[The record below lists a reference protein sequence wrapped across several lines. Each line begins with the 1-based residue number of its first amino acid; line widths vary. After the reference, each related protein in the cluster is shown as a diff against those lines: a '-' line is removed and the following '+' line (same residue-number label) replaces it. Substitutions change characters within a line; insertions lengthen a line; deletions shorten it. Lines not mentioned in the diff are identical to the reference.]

1 MANVIGS
8 FNEGVRVGAG
18 LIDLHNRQQDRELW
32 RQEHNEDRE
41 RKKILQQ
48 REDIRWQQGLEDRE
62 QQKLQRKDDLD
73 WQAKSRK
80 QQEKQW
86 AQAELTF
93 KQQQEEYNHKKTLM
107 ERQEG
112 FQTIFLPAIDKA
124 IASGDFSLM
133 ETPEFAD
140 YVAKNP
146 QFDVNNILGSD
157 AGKALGE
164 AATLFNK
171 MAQGEMPAE
180 NDPMLINAVETL
192 MPEITKAKGLP
203 TIYTDKDGKQHQ
215 IVERKVS
222 AVRIT
227 QGGGAVIEQDL
238 TLDNGKT
245 VTVPVTQNRTSKPD
259 DNILVVPLSEFSNR
273 MKTMIDTR
281 QHLNREELNN
291 WRQLQT
297 GRSLNF
303 DENGNVVY
311 GGRSGRSSRSGS
323 SGSSSSMAQL
333 AKQQLSEQ
341 NGINSKYDEQIAKLD
356 RNMFDK
362 EQDYQAEIDRLNRER
377 EKALERHTMMYLPLT
392 GYDPQYLTK
401 EQAQSMARKRAQAFV
416 ESYPDYEF
424 QAGSKAQLQ
433 SYLMENPAA
442 TPDQVNKAIQE
453 MIKSKDIIKKKPS
466 NETLISESQEF
477 TNGEK
482 KAAGQTEGEPS
493 NQGEL
498 EALREEILNSDGTYQ
513 EKLAAIKAANLSPEE
528 EQQAMDWLNYSGF
541 YSAAD
546 KLTSNARDNLK
557 TQAQRVEE
565 QRKNAP
571 PAARYMA
578 LGLAN
583 R

>member
-8 FNEGVRVGAG
+8 FNEGVRTGAG
-18 LIDLHNRQQDRELW
+18 LVDLYNRQQDRELW
-32 RQEHNEDRE
+32 AKEHEEDRE
-41 RKKILQQ
+41 RKKVLQQ
-48 REDIRWQQGLEDRE
+48 REDIQFERGIKEQDLRMKGLESE
-62 QQKLQRKDDLD
+62 LAWLD
-73 WQAKSRK
+73 KSRK
-80 QQEKQW
+80 QAEVNW
-86 AQAELTF
+86 DREAQTF

-107 ERQEG
+107 EREEG
-112 FQTIFLPAIDKA
+112 LKTIFLPAIDKA
-124 IASGDFSLM
+124 IVSGDFSLM
-133 ETPEFAD
+133 ETPEFTE

-146 QFDVNNILGSD
+146 QFDLNNILGSNT
-157 AGKALGE
+157 GKALGE

-273 MKTMIDTR
+273 MKTIIDTR

-303 DENGNVVY
+303 DENGNVVS
-311 GGRSGRSSRSGS
+311 GGRSSRSSS
-323 SGSSSSMAQL
+323 SGPSSSMTQL

-356 RNMFDK
+356 RSMFGN
-362 EQDYQAEIDRLNRER
+362 EEDYLNEIDRLNRER
-377 EKALERHTMMYLPLT
+377 ERALDRHTMMYLSLT
-392 GYDPQYLTK
+392 GYDPQGLAR
-401 EQAQSMARKRAQAFV
+401 EQAQSKVRERTQEFV
-416 ESYPDYEF
+416 ESYPGYEF
-424 QAGSKAQLQ
+424 SEYARSKIQTDL
-433 SYLMENPAA
+433 LKNPTAKPSEINE
-442 TPDQVNKAIQE
+442 TIQG
-453 MIKSKDIIKKKPS
+453 MIKEGKHVTKIPP
-466 NETLISESQEF
+466 NETLISKSQEF
-477 TNGEK
+477 VDDEK
-482 KAAGQTEGEPS
+482 KAAGQKMEEPS
-493 NQGEL
+493 RRGKL
-498 EALREEILNSDGTYQ
+498 ESLREKIINSDGTYQ
-513 EKLAAIKAANLSPEE
+513 EKLAAIKAANLSPED
-528 EQQAMDWLNYSGF
+528 QRQAMDWLNYSGF
-541 YSAAD
+541 YNAAD

-557 TQAQRVEE
+557 TQTQRVEE
-565 QRKNAP
+565 QRKNASP
-571 PAARYMA
+571 VARYMA
-578 LGLAN
+578 LGLGDL
-583 R
+583 

>member
-48 REDIRWQQGLEDRE
+48 REDIQFERGIKEQDLRMKGLESE
-62 QQKLQRKDDLD
+62 LAWLD
-73 WQAKSRK
+73 KSRK
-80 QQEKQW
+80 QAEVNW
-86 AQAELTF
+86 DREAQTF

-107 ERQEG
+107 EREEG

-222 AVRIT
+222 SVQII

-273 MKTMIDTR
+273 MKTIIDTR

-303 DENGNVVY
+303 DENGNVVS
-311 GGRSGRSSRSGS
+311 GGRSSRSSS
-323 SGSSSSMAQL
+323 SGPSSSMTQL

-356 RNMFDK
+356 RSMFGN
-362 EQDYQAEIDRLNRER
+362 EEDYLNEIDRLNRER
-377 EKALERHTMMYLPLT
+377 ERALDRHTMMYLSLT
-392 GYDPQYLTK
+392 GYDPQGLAR
-401 EQAQSMARKRAQAFV
+401 EQAQSKVRERTQEFV
-416 ESYPDYEF
+416 ESYPGYEF
-424 QAGSKAQLQ
+424 SEYARSKIQTDL
-433 SYLMENPAA
+433 LKNPTAKPSEINE
-442 TPDQVNKAIQE
+442 TIQG
-453 MIKSKDIIKKKPS
+453 MIKEGKHVTKIPP
-466 NETLISESQEF
+466 NETLISKSQEF
-477 TNGEK
+477 VDDEK
-482 KAAGQTEGEPS
+482 KAAGQKMEEPS
-493 NQGEL
+493 RRGKL
-498 EALREEILNSDGTYQ
+498 ESLREKIINSDGTYQ
-513 EKLAAIKAANLSPEE
+513 EKLAAIKAANLSPED
-528 EQQAMDWLNYSGF
+528 QRQAMDWLNYSGF
-541 YSAAD
+541 YNAAD

-557 TQAQRVEE
+557 TQTQRVEE
-565 QRKNAP
+565 QRKNASP
-571 PAARYMA
+571 VARYMA
-578 LGLAN
+578 LGLGDL
-583 R
+583 

>member
-323 SGSSSSMAQL
+323 SGSSSMAQL

-356 RNMFDK
+356 RSMFGN
-362 EQDYQAEIDRLNRER
+362 EEDYLNEIDRLNRER
-377 EKALERHTMMYLPLT
+377 ERALDRHTMMYLSLT
-392 GYDPQYLTK
+392 GYDPQGLAR
-401 EQAQSMARKRAQAFV
+401 EQAQSKVRERTQEFV
-416 ESYPDYEF
+416 ESYPGYEF
-424 QAGSKAQLQ
+424 SEYARSKIQTDL
-433 SYLMENPAA
+433 LKNPTAKPSEINE
-442 TPDQVNKAIQE
+442 TIQG
-453 MIKSKDIIKKKPS
+453 MIKEGKHVTKIPP
-466 NETLISESQEF
+466 NETLISKSQEF
-477 TNGEK
+477 VDDEK
-482 KAAGQTEGEPS
+482 KAAGQKMEEPS
-493 NQGEL
+493 RRGKL
-498 EALREEILNSDGTYQ
+498 ESLREKIINSDGTYQ
-513 EKLAAIKAANLSPEE
+513 EKLAAIKAANLSPED
-528 EQQAMDWLNYSGF
+528 QRQAMDWLNYSGF
-541 YSAAD
+541 YNAAD

-557 TQAQRVEE
+557 TQTQRVEE
-565 QRKNAP
+565 QRKNASP
-571 PAARYMA
+571 VARYMA
-578 LGLAN
+578 LGLGDL
-583 R
+583 

>member
-1 MANVIGS
+1 M
-8 FNEGVRVGAG
+8 
-18 LIDLHNRQQDRELW
+18 
-32 RQEHNEDRE
+32 
-41 RKKILQQ
+41 QQ

-356 RNMFDK
+356 RSMFGN
-362 EQDYQAEIDRLNRER
+362 EEDYLNEIDRLNRER
-377 EKALERHTMMYLPLT
+377 ERALDRHTMMYLSRT
-392 GYDPQYLTK
+392 GYDPQGLAR
-401 EQAQSMARKRAQAFV
+401 EQAQSKARERTQEFV
-416 ESYPDYEF
+416 ESYPGYEF
-424 QAGSKAQLQ
+424 SEYARSKIQTDL
-433 SYLMENPAA
+433 LTNPTAKPSEINE
-442 TPDQVNKAIQE
+442 TIQG
-453 MIKSKDIIKKKPS
+453 MIKEGKHVTKIPP
-466 NETLISESQEF
+466 NETLISKSQEF
-477 TNGEK
+477 VDDEK
-482 KAAGQTEGEPS
+482 KAAGQKIGEPS
-493 NQGEL
+493 RRGKL
-498 EALREEILNSDGTYQ
+498 ESLREKIINSDGTYQ
-513 EKLAAIKAANLSPEE
+513 EKLAAIKAANLSPED
-528 EQQAMDWLNYSGF
+528 QRQAMDWLNYSGL
-541 YSAAD
+541 YNAAD

-557 TQAQRVEE
+557 TQTQRVEE
-565 QRKNAP
+565 QRKNAS

-578 LGLAN
+578 LGLGDL
-583 R
+583 

>member
-8 FNEGVRVGAG
+8 FNEGVRTGAG
-18 LIDLHNRQQDRELW
+18 LVDLYNRQQDRELW
-32 RQEHNEDRE
+32 AKEHEEDRE
-41 RKKILQQ
+41 RKKVLQQ
-48 REDIRWQQGLEDRE
+48 REDIQFERGIKEQDLRMKGLESE
-62 QQKLQRKDDLD
+62 LAWLD
-73 WQAKSRK
+73 KSRK
-80 QQEKQW
+80 QAEVNW
-86 AQAELTF
+86 DREAQTF

-107 ERQEG
+107 EREEG
-112 FQTIFLPAIDKA
+112 LKNIFLPAIDKA
-124 IASGDFSLM
+124 IVSGDFSLM
-133 ETPEFAD
+133 ETPEFTE

-146 QFDVNNILGSD
+146 QFDLNNILGSNT
-157 AGKALGE
+157 GKALGE

-222 AVRIT
+222 SVQII

-273 MKTMIDTR
+273 MKTIIDTR

-303 DENGNVVY
+303 DENGNVVS
-311 GGRSGRSSRSGS
+311 GGRSSRSSS
-323 SGSSSSMAQL
+323 SGPSSSMTQL

-356 RNMFDK
+356 RSMFGN
-362 EQDYQAEIDRLNRER
+362 EEDYLNEIDRLNRER
-377 EKALERHTMMYLPLT
+377 ERALDRHTMMYLSLT
-392 GYDPQYLTK
+392 GYDPQGLAR
-401 EQAQSMARKRAQAFV
+401 EQAQSKVRERTQEFV
-416 ESYPDYEF
+416 ESYPGYEF
-424 QAGSKAQLQ
+424 SEYARSKIQTDL
-433 SYLMENPAA
+433 LKNPTAKPSEINE
-442 TPDQVNKAIQE
+442 TIQG
-453 MIKSKDIIKKKPS
+453 MIKEGKHVTKIPP
-466 NETLISESQEF
+466 NETLISKSQEF
-477 TNGEK
+477 VDDEK
-482 KAAGQTEGEPS
+482 KAAGQKMEEPS
-493 NQGEL
+493 RRGKL
-498 EALREEILNSDGTYQ
+498 ESLREKIINSDGTYQ
-513 EKLAAIKAANLSPEE
+513 EKLAAIKAANLSPED
-528 EQQAMDWLNYSGF
+528 QRQAMDWLNYSGF
-541 YSAAD
+541 YNAAD

-557 TQAQRVEE
+557 TQTQRVEE
-565 QRKNAP
+565 QRKNASP
-571 PAARYMA
+571 VARYMA
-578 LGLAN
+578 LGLGDL
-583 R
+583 

>member
-311 GGRSGRSSRSGS
+311 GGRSSR
-323 SGSSSSMAQL
+323 SSSSGPSSSMTQL

-356 RNMFDK
+356 RSMFGN
-362 EQDYQAEIDRLNRER
+362 EEDYLNEIDRLNRER
-377 EKALERHTMMYLPLT
+377 ERALDRHTMMYLSLT
-392 GYDPQYLTK
+392 GYDPQGLAR
-401 EQAQSMARKRAQAFV
+401 EQAQSKVRERTQEFV
-416 ESYPDYEF
+416 ESYPGYEF
-424 QAGSKAQLQ
+424 SEYARSKIQTDL
-433 SYLMENPAA
+433 LKNPTAKPSEINE
-442 TPDQVNKAIQE
+442 TIQG
-453 MIKSKDIIKKKPS
+453 MIKEGKHVTKIPP
-466 NETLISESQEF
+466 NETLISKSQEF
-477 TNGEK
+477 VDDEK
-482 KAAGQTEGEPS
+482 KAAGQKMEEPS
-493 NQGEL
+493 RRGKL
-498 EALREEILNSDGTYQ
+498 ESLREKIINSDGTYQ
-513 EKLAAIKAANLSPEE
+513 EKLAAIKAANLSPED
-528 EQQAMDWLNYSGF
+528 QRQAMDWLNYSGF
-541 YSAAD
+541 YNAAD

-557 TQAQRVEE
+557 TQTQRVEE
-565 QRKNAP
+565 QRKNASP
-571 PAARYMA
+571 VARYMA
-578 LGLAN
+578 LGLGDL
-583 R
+583 

>member
-222 AVRIT
+222 SVQII

-273 MKTMIDTR
+273 MKTIIDTR

-303 DENGNVVY
+303 DENGNVVS
-311 GGRSGRSSRSGS
+311 GGRSSRSSS
-323 SGSSSSMAQL
+323 SGPSSSMTQL

-356 RNMFDK
+356 RSMFGN
-362 EQDYQAEIDRLNRER
+362 EEDYLNEIDRLNRER
-377 EKALERHTMMYLPLT
+377 ERALDRHTMMYLSLT
-392 GYDPQYLTK
+392 GYDPQGLAR
-401 EQAQSMARKRAQAFV
+401 EQAQSKARERTQEFI
-416 ESYPDYEF
+416 ESYPGYEF
-424 QAGSKAQLQ
+424 SEYARSKIQTDL
-433 SYLMENPAA
+433 LKNPTAKPSEINE
-442 TPDQVNKAIQE
+442 TIQG
-453 MIKSKDIIKKKPS
+453 MIKEGKHVAKIPP

-528 EQQAMDWLNYSGF
+528 QQQAMDWLNYSGF

>member
-1 MANVIGS
+1 
-8 FNEGVRVGAG
+8 
-18 LIDLHNRQQDRELW
+18 
-32 RQEHNEDRE
+32 
-41 RKKILQQ
+41 
-48 REDIRWQQGLEDRE
+48 
-62 QQKLQRKDDLD
+62 
-73 WQAKSRK
+73 
-80 QQEKQW
+80 
-86 AQAELTF
+86 
-93 KQQQEEYNHKKTLM
+93 
-107 ERQEG
+107 
-112 FQTIFLPAIDKA
+112 
-124 IASGDFSLM
+124 M

-323 SGSSSSMAQL
+323 SGSSSSVAQL

-424 QAGSKAQLQ
+424 KAGSKAELQ

-453 MIKSKDIIKKKPS
+453 MIKSKDIIKKSHLMK
-466 NETLISESQEF
+466 
-477 TNGEK
+477 
-482 KAAGQTEGEPS
+482 
-493 NQGEL
+493 
-498 EALREEILNSDGTYQ
+498 R
-513 EKLAAIKAANLSPEE
+513 
-528 EQQAMDWLNYSGF
+528 
-541 YSAAD
+541 
-546 KLTSNARDNLK
+546 
-557 TQAQRVEE
+557 
-565 QRKNAP
+565 
-571 PAARYMA
+571 
-578 LGLAN
+578 
-583 R
+583 

>member
-222 AVRIT
+222 SVQII

-273 MKTMIDTR
+273 MKTIIDTR

-303 DENGNVVY
+303 DENGNVVS
-311 GGRSGRSSRSGS
+311 GGRSSRSSS
-323 SGSSSSMAQL
+323 SGPSSSMTQL

-356 RNMFDK
+356 RSMFGN
-362 EQDYQAEIDRLNRER
+362 EEDYLNEIDRLNRER
-377 EKALERHTMMYLPLT
+377 ERALDRHTMMYLSLT
-392 GYDPQYLTK
+392 GYDPQGLAR
-401 EQAQSMARKRAQAFV
+401 EQAQSKVRERTQEFI
-416 ESYPDYEF
+416 ESYPGYEF
-424 QAGSKAQLQ
+424 SEYARSKIQTDL
-433 SYLMENPAA
+433 LKNPTAKPSEINE
-442 TPDQVNKAIQE
+442 TIQG
-453 MIKSKDIIKKKPS
+453 MIKEGKHVTKIPP
-466 NETLISESQEF
+466 NETLISKSQEF
-477 TNGEK
+477 VDDEK
-482 KAAGQTEGEPS
+482 KAAGQKMEEPS
-493 NQGEL
+493 RRGKL
-498 EALREEILNSDGTYQ
+498 ESLREKIINSDGTYQ
-513 EKLAAIKAANLSPEE
+513 EKLAAIKAANLSPED
-528 EQQAMDWLNYSGF
+528 QRQAMDWLNYSGF
-541 YSAAD
+541 YNAAD

-557 TQAQRVEE
+557 TQTQRVEE
-565 QRKNAP
+565 QRKNASP
-571 PAARYMA
+571 VARYMA
-578 LGLAN
+578 LGLGDL
-583 R
+583 

>member
-8 FNEGVRVGAG
+8 FNEGVRTGAG
-18 LIDLHNRQQDRELW
+18 LVDLYNRQQDRELW
-32 RQEHNEDRE
+32 AKEHEEDRE
-41 RKKILQQ
+41 RKKVLQQ
-48 REDIRWQQGLEDRE
+48 REDIQFERGIKEQDLRMKGLESE
-62 QQKLQRKDDLD
+62 LAWLD
-73 WQAKSRK
+73 KSRK
-80 QQEKQW
+80 QAEVNW
-86 AQAELTF
+86 DREAQTF

-107 ERQEG
+107 EREEG
-112 FQTIFLPAIDKA
+112 LKTIFLPAIDKA
-124 IASGDFSLM
+124 IVSGDFSLM
-133 ETPEFAD
+133 ETPEFTE

-146 QFDVNNILGSD
+146 QFDLNNILGSNT
-157 AGKALGE
+157 GKALGE

-222 AVRIT
+222 SVQII

-273 MKTMIDTR
+273 MKTIIDTR

-303 DENGNVVY
+303 DENGNVVS
-311 GGRSGRSSRSGS
+311 GGRSSRSSS
-323 SGSSSSMAQL
+323 SGPSSSMTQL

-356 RNMFDK
+356 RSMFGN
-362 EQDYQAEIDRLNRER
+362 EEDYLNEIDRLNRER
-377 EKALERHTMMYLPLT
+377 ERALDRHTMMYLSLT
-392 GYDPQYLTK
+392 GYDPQGLAR
-401 EQAQSMARKRAQAFV
+401 EQAQSKVRERTQEFV
-416 ESYPDYEF
+416 ESYPGYEF
-424 QAGSKAQLQ
+424 SEYARSKIQTDL
-433 SYLMENPAA
+433 LKNPTAKPSEINE
-442 TPDQVNKAIQE
+442 TIQG
-453 MIKSKDIIKKKPS
+453 MIKEGKHVTKIPP
-466 NETLISESQEF
+466 NETLISKSQEF
-477 TNGEK
+477 VDDEK
-482 KAAGQTEGEPS
+482 KAAGQKMEEPS
-493 NQGEL
+493 RRGKL
-498 EALREEILNSDGTYQ
+498 ESLREKIINSDGTYQ
-513 EKLAAIKAANLSPEE
+513 EKLAAIKAANLSPED
-528 EQQAMDWLNYSGF
+528 QRQAMDWLNYSGF
-541 YSAAD
+541 YNAAD

-557 TQAQRVEE
+557 TQTQRVEE
-565 QRKNAP
+565 QRKNASP
-571 PAARYMA
+571 VARYMA
-578 LGLAN
+578 LGLGDL
-583 R
+583 

>member
-8 FNEGVRVGAG
+8 FNEGVRTGAG
-18 LIDLHNRQQDRELW
+18 LVDLYNRQQDRELW
-32 RQEHNEDRE
+32 AKEHEEDRE
-41 RKKILQQ
+41 RKKVLQQ
-48 REDIRWQQGLEDRE
+48 REDIQFERGIKEQDLRMKGLESE
-62 QQKLQRKDDLD
+62 LAWLD
-73 WQAKSRK
+73 KSRK
-80 QQEKQW
+80 QAEVNW
-86 AQAELTF
+86 DREAQTF

-107 ERQEG
+107 EREEG
-112 FQTIFLPAIDKA
+112 LKTIFLPAIDKA
-124 IASGDFSLM
+124 IVSGDFSLM
-133 ETPEFAD
+133 ETPEFTE

-146 QFDVNNILGSD
+146 QFDLNNILGSNT
-157 AGKALGE
+157 GKALGE

-222 AVRIT
+222 SVQII

-273 MKTMIDTR
+273 MKTLIDTR

-303 DENGNVVY
+303 DENGNVVS
-311 GGRSGRSSRSGS
+311 GGRSSRSSS
-323 SGSSSSMAQL
+323 SGPSSSMTQL

-356 RNMFDK
+356 RSMFGN
-362 EQDYQAEIDRLNRER
+362 EEDYLNEIDRLNRER
-377 EKALERHTMMYLPLT
+377 ERALDRHTMMYLSLT
-392 GYDPQYLTK
+392 GYDPQGLAR
-401 EQAQSMARKRAQAFV
+401 EQAQSKVRERTQEFV
-416 ESYPDYEF
+416 ESYPGYEF
-424 QAGSKAQLQ
+424 SEYARSKIQTDL
-433 SYLMENPAA
+433 LKNPTAKPSEINE
-442 TPDQVNKAIQE
+442 TIQG
-453 MIKSKDIIKKKPS
+453 MIKEGKHVTKIPP
-466 NETLISESQEF
+466 NETLISKSQEF
-477 TNGEK
+477 VDDEK
-482 KAAGQTEGEPS
+482 KAAGQKMEEPS
-493 NQGEL
+493 RRGKL
-498 EALREEILNSDGTYQ
+498 ESLREKIINSDGTYQ
-513 EKLAAIKAANLSPEE
+513 EKLAAIKAANLSPKD
-528 EQQAMDWLNYSGF
+528 QRQAMDWLNYSGF
-541 YSAAD
+541 YNAAD

-557 TQAQRVEE
+557 TQTQRVEE
-565 QRKNAP
+565 QRKNASP
-571 PAARYMA
+571 VARYMA
-578 LGLAN
+578 LGLGDL
-583 R
+583 

>member
-222 AVRIT
+222 SVQII

-273 MKTMIDTR
+273 MKTIIDTR

-303 DENGNVVY
+303 DENGNVVS
-311 GGRSGRSSRSGS
+311 GGRSSRSSS
-323 SGSSSSMAQL
+323 SGPSSSMTQL

-356 RNMFDK
+356 RSMFGN
-362 EQDYQAEIDRLNRER
+362 EEDYLNEIDRLNRER
-377 EKALERHTMMYLPLT
+377 ERALDRHTMMYLSLT
-392 GYDPQYLTK
+392 GYDPQGLAR
-401 EQAQSMARKRAQAFV
+401 EQAQSKVRERTQEFV
-416 ESYPDYEF
+416 ESYPGYEF
-424 QAGSKAQLQ
+424 SEYARSKIQTDL
-433 SYLMENPAA
+433 LKNPTAKPSEINE
-442 TPDQVNKAIQE
+442 TIQG
-453 MIKSKDIIKKKPS
+453 MIKEGKHVTKIPP
-466 NETLISESQEF
+466 NETLISKSQEF
-477 TNGEK
+477 VDDEK
-482 KAAGQTEGEPS
+482 KAAGQKMEEPS
-493 NQGEL
+493 RRGKL
-498 EALREEILNSDGTYQ
+498 ESLREKIINSDGTYQ
-513 EKLAAIKAANLSPEE
+513 EKLAAIKAANLSPED
-528 EQQAMDWLNYSGF
+528 QRQAMDWLNYSGF
-541 YSAAD
+541 YNAAD

-557 TQAQRVEE
+557 TQTQRVEE
-565 QRKNAP
+565 QRKNASP
-571 PAARYMA
+571 VARYMA
-578 LGLAN
+578 LGLGDL
-583 R
+583 

>member
-62 QQKLQRKDDLD
+62 QQKLQRKDELD

-356 RNMFDK
+356 RSMFGN
-362 EQDYQAEIDRLNRER
+362 EEDYLNEIDRLNRER
-377 EKALERHTMMYLPLT
+377 ERALDRHTMMYLSLT
-392 GYDPQYLTK
+392 GYDPQGLAR
-401 EQAQSMARKRAQAFV
+401 EQAQSKARERTQEFV
-416 ESYPDYEF
+416 ESYPGYEF
-424 QAGSKAQLQ
+424 SEYARSKIQTDL
-433 SYLMENPAA
+433 LTNPTAKPSEINE
-442 TPDQVNKAIQE
+442 TIQG
-453 MIKSKDIIKKKPS
+453 MIKEGKHVTKIPP
-466 NETLISESQEF
+466 NETLISKSQEF
-477 TNGEK
+477 VDDEK
-482 KAAGQTEGEPS
+482 KAAGQKIGEPS
-493 NQGEL
+493 RRGKL
-498 EALREEILNSDGTYQ
+498 ESLREKIINSDGTYQ
-513 EKLAAIKAANLSPEE
+513 EKLAAIKAANLSPED
-528 EQQAMDWLNYSGF
+528 QRQAMDWLNYSGL
-541 YSAAD
+541 YNAAD

-557 TQAQRVEE
+557 TQTQRVEE
-565 QRKNAP
+565 QRKNAS

-578 LGLAN
+578 LGLGDL
-583 R
+583 

>member
-8 FNEGVRVGAG
+8 FNEGVRTGAG
-18 LIDLHNRQQDRELW
+18 LVDLYNRQQDRELW
-32 RQEHNEDRE
+32 AKEHEEDRE
-41 RKKILQQ
+41 RKKVLQQ
-48 REDIRWQQGLEDRE
+48 REDIQFERGIKEQDLRMKGLESE
-62 QQKLQRKDDLD
+62 LAWLD
-73 WQAKSRK
+73 KSRK
-80 QQEKQW
+80 QAEVNW
-86 AQAELTF
+86 DREAQTF

-107 ERQEG
+107 EREEG
-112 FQTIFLPAIDKA
+112 LKTIFLPAIDKA
-124 IASGDFSLM
+124 IVSGDFSLM
-133 ETPEFAD
+133 ETPEFTE

-146 QFDVNNILGSD
+146 QFDLNNILGSNT
-157 AGKALGE
+157 GKALGE

-222 AVRIT
+222 SVQII

-273 MKTMIDTR
+273 MKTIIDTR

-303 DENGNVVY
+303 DENGNVVS
-311 GGRSGRSSRSGS
+311 GGRSSRSSS
-323 SGSSSSMAQL
+323 SGPSSSMTQL

-356 RNMFDK
+356 RSMFGN
-362 EQDYQAEIDRLNRER
+362 EEDYLNEIDRLNRER
-377 EKALERHTMMYLPLT
+377 ERALDRHTMMYLSLT
-392 GYDPQYLTK
+392 GYDPQGLAR
-401 EQAQSMARKRAQAFV
+401 EQAQSKVRERTQEFV
-416 ESYPDYEF
+416 ESYPGYEF
-424 QAGSKAQLQ
+424 SEYARSKIQTDL
-433 SYLMENPAA
+433 LKNPTAKPSEINE
-442 TPDQVNKAIQE
+442 TIQG
-453 MIKSKDIIKKKPS
+453 MIKEGKHVTKIPP
-466 NETLISESQEF
+466 NETLISKSQEF
-477 TNGEK
+477 VDDEK
-482 KAAGQTEGEPS
+482 KAAGQKMEEPS
-493 NQGEL
+493 RRGKL
-498 EALREEILNSDGTYQ
+498 ESLREKIINSDGTYQ
-513 EKLAAIKAANLSPEE
+513 KKLAAIKAANLSPED
-528 EQQAMDWLNYSGF
+528 QRQAMDWLNYSGF
-541 YSAAD
+541 YNAAD

-557 TQAQRVEE
+557 TQTQRVEE
-565 QRKNAP
+565 QRKNASP
-571 PAARYMA
+571 VARYMA
-578 LGLAN
+578 LGLGDL
-583 R
+583 

>member
-222 AVRIT
+222 SVQII

-245 VTVPVTQNRTSKPD
+245 VTVPVTQNRASKPD

-273 MKTMIDTR
+273 MKTIIDTR

-303 DENGNVVY
+303 DENGNVVS
-311 GGRSGRSSRSGS
+311 GGRSSRSSS
-323 SGSSSSMAQL
+323 SGPSSSMTQL

-356 RNMFDK
+356 RSMFGN
-362 EQDYQAEIDRLNRER
+362 EEDYLNEIDRLNRER
-377 EKALERHTMMYLPLT
+377 ERALDRHTMMYLSLT
-392 GYDPQYLTK
+392 GYDPQGLAR
-401 EQAQSMARKRAQAFV
+401 EQAQSKVRERTQEFV
-416 ESYPDYEF
+416 ESYPGYEF
-424 QAGSKAQLQ
+424 SEYARSKIQTDL
-433 SYLMENPAA
+433 LKNPTAKPSEINE
-442 TPDQVNKAIQE
+442 TIQG
-453 MIKSKDIIKKKPS
+453 MIKEGKHVTKIPP
-466 NETLISESQEF
+466 NETLISKSQEF
-477 TNGEK
+477 VDDEK
-482 KAAGQTEGEPS
+482 KAAGQKMEEPS
-493 NQGEL
+493 RRGKL
-498 EALREEILNSDGTYQ
+498 ESLREKIINSDGTYQ
-513 EKLAAIKAANLSPEE
+513 EKLAAIKAANLSPED
-528 EQQAMDWLNYSGF
+528 QRQAMDWLNYSGF
-541 YSAAD
+541 YNAAD

-557 TQAQRVEE
+557 TQTQRVEE
-565 QRKNAP
+565 QRKNASP
-571 PAARYMA
+571 VARYMA
-578 LGLAN
+578 LGLGDL
-583 R
+583 

>member
-311 GGRSGRSSRSGS
+311 GGRSSR
-323 SGSSSSMAQL
+323 SSSSGPSSSMTQL

-356 RNMFDK
+356 RSMFGN
-362 EQDYQAEIDRLNRER
+362 EEDYLNEIDRLNRER
-377 EKALERHTMMYLPLT
+377 ERALDRHTMMYLSLT
-392 GYDPQYLTK
+392 GYDPQGLAR
-401 EQAQSMARKRAQAFV
+401 EQAQSKVRERTQEFV
-416 ESYPDYEF
+416 ESYPGYEF
-424 QAGSKAQLQ
+424 SEYARSKIQTDL
-433 SYLMENPAA
+433 LKNPTAKPSEINE
-442 TPDQVNKAIQE
+442 TIQG
-453 MIKSKDIIKKKPS
+453 MIKEGKHVTKIPP
-466 NETLISESQEF
+466 NETLISKSQEF
-477 TNGEK
+477 VDDEK
-482 KAAGQTEGEPS
+482 NAAGQKMEEPS
-493 NQGEL
+493 RRGKL
-498 EALREEILNSDGTYQ
+498 ESLREKIINSDGTYQ
-513 EKLAAIKAANLSPEE
+513 EKLAAIKAANLSPED
-528 EQQAMDWLNYSGF
+528 QRQAMDWLNYSGF
-541 YSAAD
+541 YNAAD

-557 TQAQRVEE
+557 TQTQRVEE
-565 QRKNAP
+565 QRKNASP
-571 PAARYMA
+571 VARYMA
-578 LGLAN
+578 LGLGDL
-583 R
+583 

>member
-8 FNEGVRVGAG
+8 FNEGVRSGAG
-18 LIDLHNRQQDRELW
+18 LVDLYNRQQDRE
-32 RQEHNEDRE
+32 RQ
-41 RKKILQQ
+41 KVLQQ
-48 REDIRWQQGLEDRE
+48 REDIQFERGIKEQDLRMKRLESE
-62 QQKLQRKDDLD
+62 LAWLD
-73 WQAKSRK
+73 KSRK
-80 QQEKQW
+80 QAEVNW
-86 AQAELTF
+86 DREAQIF

-107 ERQEG
+107 EREEG
-112 FQTIFLPAIDKA
+112 LKNIFLPAIDKA
-124 IASGDFSLM
+124 IVSGDFSLM
-133 ETPEFAD
+133 ETPEFTE

-146 QFDVNNILGSD
+146 QFDLNNILGSNT
-157 AGKALGE
+157 GKALGE

-222 AVRIT
+222 SVQII

-273 MKTMIDTR
+273 MKTIIDTR

-303 DENGNVVY
+303 DENGNVVS
-311 GGRSGRSSRSGS
+311 GGRSSRSSS
-323 SGSSSSMAQL
+323 SGPSSSMTQL

-356 RNMFDK
+356 RSMFGN
-362 EQDYQAEIDRLNRER
+362 EEDYLNEIDRLNRER
-377 EKALERHTMMYLPLT
+377 ERALDRHTMMYLSLT
-392 GYDPQYLTK
+392 GYDPQGLAR
-401 EQAQSMARKRAQAFV
+401 EQAQSKVRERTQEFV
-416 ESYPDYEF
+416 ESYPGYEF
-424 QAGSKAQLQ
+424 SEYARSKIQTDL
-433 SYLMENPAA
+433 LKNPTAKPSEINE
-442 TPDQVNKAIQE
+442 TIQG
-453 MIKSKDIIKKKPS
+453 MIKEGKHVTKIPP
-466 NETLISESQEF
+466 NETLISKSQEF
-477 TNGEK
+477 VDDEK
-482 KAAGQTEGEPS
+482 KAAGQKMEEPS
-493 NQGEL
+493 RRGKL
-498 EALREEILNSDGTYQ
+498 ESLREKIINSDGTYQ
-513 EKLAAIKAANLSPEE
+513 EKLAAIKAANLSPED
-528 EQQAMDWLNYSGF
+528 QRQAMDWLNYSGF
-541 YSAAD
+541 YNATD

-557 TQAQRVEE
+557 TQTQRVEE
-565 QRKNAP
+565 QRKNASP
-571 PAARYMA
+571 VARYMA
-578 LGLAN
+578 LGLGDL
-583 R
+583 

>member
-1 MANVIGS
+1 M
-8 FNEGVRVGAG
+8 
-18 LIDLHNRQQDRELW
+18 
-32 RQEHNEDRE
+32 
-41 RKKILQQ
+41 QQ

-62 QQKLQRKDDLD
+62 QQKLQRKDELD

-356 RNMFDK
+356 RSMFGN
-362 EQDYQAEIDRLNRER
+362 EEDYLNEIDRLNRER
-377 EKALERHTMMYLPLT
+377 ERALDRHTMMYLSLT
-392 GYDPQYLTK
+392 GYDPQGLAR
-401 EQAQSMARKRAQAFV
+401 EQAQSKARERTQEFV
-416 ESYPDYEF
+416 ESYPGYEF
-424 QAGSKAQLQ
+424 SEYARSKIQTDL
-433 SYLMENPAA
+433 LTNPTAKPSEINE
-442 TPDQVNKAIQE
+442 TIQG
-453 MIKSKDIIKKKPS
+453 MIKEGKHVTKIPP
-466 NETLISESQEF
+466 NETLISKSQEF
-477 TNGEK
+477 VDDEK
-482 KAAGQTEGEPS
+482 KAAGQKIGEPS
-493 NQGEL
+493 RRGKL
-498 EALREEILNSDGTYQ
+498 ESLREKIINSDGTYQ
-513 EKLAAIKAANLSPEE
+513 EKLAAIKAANLSPED
-528 EQQAMDWLNYSGF
+528 QRQAMDWLNYSGL
-541 YSAAD
+541 YNAAD

-557 TQAQRVEE
+557 TQTQRVEE
-565 QRKNAP
+565 QRKNAS

-578 LGLAN
+578 LGLGDL
-583 R
+583 

>member
-48 REDIRWQQGLEDRE
+48 REDIQFERGIKEQDLRMKGLESE
-62 QQKLQRKDDLD
+62 LAWLD
-73 WQAKSRK
+73 KSRK
-80 QQEKQW
+80 QAEVNW
-86 AQAELTF
+86 DREAQTF

-107 ERQEG
+107 EREEG
-112 FQTIFLPAIDKA
+112 LKTIFLPAIDKA
-124 IASGDFSLM
+124 IVSGDFSLM
-133 ETPEFAD
+133 ETPEFTE

-146 QFDVNNILGSD
+146 QFDLNNILGSNT
-157 AGKALGE
+157 GKALGE

-273 MKTMIDTR
+273 MKTIIDTR

-323 SGSSSSMAQL
+323 SGSFSSMAQL

-356 RNMFDK
+356 RSMFGN
-362 EQDYQAEIDRLNRER
+362 EEDYQNEIERLNRER
-377 EKALERHTMMYLPLT
+377 EKALDRHTMMYLSLT
-392 GYDPQYLTK
+392 GYDPQGLAR
-401 EQAQSMARKRAQAFV
+401 EEAQSKARKLTQEFV
-416 ESYPDYEF
+416 ESYPGYEF
-424 QAGSKAQLQ
+424 SEYARSKIQTDL
-433 SYLMENPAA
+433 LKNPTAK
-442 TPDQVNKAIQE
+442 PSEVNEIIRY
-453 MIKSKDIIKKKPS
+453 MIKEGKHVTKIPP

-482 KAAGQTEGEPS
+482 KSAGQTESELS

-498 EALREEILNSDGTYQ
+498 EALREEILNSDGTYR

-528 EQQAMDWLNYSGF
+528 QQQAMDWLNYSGF
-541 YSAAD
+541 YSAAE

>member
-62 QQKLQRKDDLD
+62 QQKLQRKGDLD

-86 AQAELTF
+86 AQAEFTF

-203 TIYTDKDGKQHQ
+203 TIYTDKDGKQHR

-281 QHLNREELNN
+281 QHLNRKELNN

-356 RNMFDK
+356 RSMFGN
-362 EQDYQAEIDRLNRER
+362 EEDYLNEIDRLNRER
-377 EKALERHTMMYLPLT
+377 ERALDRHTMMYLSLT
-392 GYDPQYLTK
+392 GYDPQGLAR
-401 EQAQSMARKRAQAFV
+401 EQAQSKARERTQEFI
-416 ESYPDYEF
+416 ESYPGYEF
-424 QAGSKAQLQ
+424 SEYARSKIQTDL
-433 SYLMENPAA
+433 LKNPTAKPSEINE
-442 TPDQVNKAIQE
+442 TIQG
-453 MIKSKDIIKKKPS
+453 MIKEGKHVAKIPP

-482 KAAGQTEGEPS
+482 KAAGPD
-493 NQGEL
+493 
-498 EALREEILNSDGTYQ
+498 R
-513 EKLAAIKAANLSPEE
+513 
-528 EQQAMDWLNYSGF
+528 
-541 YSAAD
+541 
-546 KLTSNARDNLK
+546 R
-557 TQAQRVEE
+557 
-565 QRKNAP
+565 
-571 PAARYMA
+571 
-578 LGLAN
+578 
-583 R
+583 

>member
-8 FNEGVRVGAG
+8 FNEGVRSGAG
-18 LIDLHNRQQDRELW
+18 LVDLYNRQQDRE
-32 RQEHNEDRE
+32 RQ
-41 RKKILQQ
+41 KVLQQ
-48 REDIRWQQGLEDRE
+48 REDIQFERGIKEQDLRMKRLESE
-62 QQKLQRKDDLD
+62 LAWLD
-73 WQAKSRK
+73 KSRK
-80 QQEKQW
+80 QAEVNW
-86 AQAELTF
+86 DREAQIF

-107 ERQEG
+107 EREEG
-112 FQTIFLPAIDKA
+112 LKNIFLPAIDKA
-124 IASGDFSLM
+124 IVSGDFSLM
-133 ETPEFAD
+133 ETPEFTE

-146 QFDVNNILGSD
+146 QFDLNNILGSNT
-157 AGKALGE
+157 GKALGE

-222 AVRIT
+222 SVQII

-273 MKTMIDTR
+273 MKTIIDTR

-303 DENGNVVY
+303 DENGNVVS
-311 GGRSGRSSRSGS
+311 GGRSSRSSS
-323 SGSSSSMAQL
+323 SGPSSSMTQL

-356 RNMFDK
+356 RSMFGN
-362 EQDYQAEIDRLNRER
+362 EEDYLNEIDRLNRER
-377 EKALERHTMMYLPLT
+377 ERALDRHTMMYLSLT
-392 GYDPQYLTK
+392 GYDPQGLAR
-401 EQAQSMARKRAQAFV
+401 EQAQSKVRERTQEFV
-416 ESYPDYEF
+416 ESYPGYEF
-424 QAGSKAQLQ
+424 SEYARSKIQTDL
-433 SYLMENPAA
+433 LKNPTAKPSEINE
-442 TPDQVNKAIQE
+442 TIQG
-453 MIKSKDIIKKKPS
+453 MIKEGKHVTKIPP
-466 NETLISESQEF
+466 NETLISKSQEF
-477 TNGEK
+477 VDDEK
-482 KAAGQTEGEPS
+482 KAAGQKMEEPS
-493 NQGEL
+493 RRGKL
-498 EALREEILNSDGTYQ
+498 ESLREKIINSDGTYQ
-513 EKLAAIKAANLSPEE
+513 EKLAAIKAANLSPED
-528 EQQAMDWLNYSGF
+528 QRQAMDWLNYSGF
-541 YSAAD
+541 YNAAD

-557 TQAQRVEE
+557 TQTQRVEE
-565 QRKNAP
+565 QRKNASP
-571 PAARYMA
+571 VARYMA
-578 LGLAN
+578 LGLGDL
-583 R
+583 

>member
-192 MPEITKAKGLP
+192 MPEITKAKGSP

-311 GGRSGRSSRSGS
+311 GGRSSR
-323 SGSSSSMAQL
+323 SSSSGPSSSMTQL

-356 RNMFDK
+356 RSMFGN
-362 EQDYQAEIDRLNRER
+362 EEDYLNEIDRLNRER
-377 EKALERHTMMYLPLT
+377 ERALDRHTMMYLSLT
-392 GYDPQYLTK
+392 GYDPQGLAR
-401 EQAQSMARKRAQAFV
+401 EQAQSKVRERTQEFV
-416 ESYPDYEF
+416 ESYPGYEF
-424 QAGSKAQLQ
+424 SEYARSKIQTDL
-433 SYLMENPAA
+433 LKNPTAKPSEINE
-442 TPDQVNKAIQE
+442 TIQG
-453 MIKSKDIIKKKPS
+453 MIKEGKHVTKIPP
-466 NETLISESQEF
+466 NETLISKSQEF
-477 TNGEK
+477 VDDEK
-482 KAAGQTEGEPS
+482 KAAGQKMEEPS
-493 NQGEL
+493 RRGKL
-498 EALREEILNSDGTYQ
+498 ESLREKIINSDGTYQ
-513 EKLAAIKAANLSPEE
+513 EKLAAIKAANLSPED
-528 EQQAMDWLNYSGF
+528 QRQAMDWLNYSGF
-541 YSAAD
+541 YNAAD

-557 TQAQRVEE
+557 TQTQRVEE
-565 QRKNAP
+565 QRKNASP
-571 PAARYMA
+571 VARYMA
-578 LGLAN
+578 LGLGDL
-583 R
+583 